1 MFKSEQPLIFSRRSV
16 RRGEL
21 EMGHWIQARRGIS
34 VVQLQI
40 ALLVLAVIVA
50 GVLLTYYVSTL
61 PR

>member
-1 MFKSEQPLIFSRRSV
+1 MFKSEQPLIFSRRSL

>member
-1 MFKSEQPLIFSRRSV
+1 
-16 RRGEL
+16 
-21 EMGHWIQARRGIS
+21 MGHWIQARRGIS

-40 ALLVLAVIVA
+40 ALLVFAVIVA

>member
-1 MFKSEQPLIFSRRSV
+1 
-16 RRGEL
+16 
-21 EMGHWIQARRGIS
+21 MGHWIQARRGIS

>member
-16 RRGEL
+16 RGGEL

>member
-1 MFKSEQPLIFSRRSV
+1 
-16 RRGEL
+16 
-21 EMGHWIQARRGIS
+21 MGHWTQARRGIS